1 MKTHNTKEPVRQ
13 HYIPQ
18 FILKNFCFD
27 DENNLYFYSMKDK
40 EITIKNIRDI
50 FMERRLYNSEL
61 VNPDDPTQIEKDFAK
76 YEQEI
81 GKLIKEKII
90 NKYEISLTLKEEAS
104 LRFFCAYIR
113 VISNL

>member
-1 MKTHNTKEPVRQ
+1 
-13 HYIPQ
+13 
-18 FILKNFCFD
+18 
-27 DENNLYFYSMKDK
+27 MKDK